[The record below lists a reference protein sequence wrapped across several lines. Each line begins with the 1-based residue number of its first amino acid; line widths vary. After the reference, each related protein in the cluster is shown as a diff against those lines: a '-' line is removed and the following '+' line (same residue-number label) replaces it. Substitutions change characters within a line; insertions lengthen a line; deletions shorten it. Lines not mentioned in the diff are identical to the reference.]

1 MRLNT
6 VCVAGCG
13 RWLEYIEDEQKE
25 KLNRLIILMEAKRV
39 LREEGKKQRV
49 YSVKKKGFKLR
60 FNMRKV

>member
-39 LREEGKKQRV
+39 LREGKKQRV